1 MRGQR
6 LSAEEVQ
13 NQLLRLGLDRE
24 QMRRPIGAL
33 SGGQERRVR
42 TAAALVT
49 NPGLL
54 LLDEPDSGLD
64 HRRQVELM
72 RLLRMVSN
80 RGCTI
85 LMVSHGHLSLLEHC
99 DGVVY
104 LRDTG
109 DDDVVQE
116 LRRLCHRVEIVDPPR
131 PAIVTA
137 ESNQDLNSPAP
148 QTMSR
153 RAPRTRIW
161 KQVLVELKWQCLSL
175 MKRELQ
181 LCLREPEWRLV
192 TPLVIALIFA
202 LTVGLSAGVES
213 LDQPLLGFL
222 AVLSS
227 LWMGASL
234 SLLGITGERDVFDY
248 ERMVFL
254 RIPPYV
260 TAKALC
266 FGVLSA
272 IQTTVFV
279 VVVFLL
285 RHRLVAA
292 EPAHPFSGGCLLG
305 TGCILVLVG
314 LLGVT
319 LGLFLSAVANR
330 SREFATYTLPLVMI
344 VQIVASVYIAAPA
357 QSQKASVFQAH
368 GGLNL
373 HACEFCSRHAAVWNS
388 DAPAWMCERCDDEW
402 KSIRNKKPAD
412 GSQLST
418 TQVRDELRRRRKA
431 TPYGDQANRG
441 PTPQFAACFASYL
454 TISRHAD
461 IALRSLCELAKEGSD
476 LNGSR
481 GALRIWLRE
490 ALAALA
496 GILVS
501 LFSATVGVLAWQTN
515 SRWRLRMNAAAMFGF
530 ARTSGRVIN
539 KSNHRS
545 QSPIPSPHH
554 DRT

>member
-1 MRGQR
+1 VRIAPGKAVAWNSRKAPPTYREYNFEVPKGQFWVIRGASGGGKSTLLKQLVGIRNASFEGEVWIESGGEKWNCREDPDRYSQLLGYVAQELFMHHQLTPRQVLQTAARMRGQR

-319 LGLFLSAVANR
+319 L
-330 SREFATYTLPLVMI
+330 
-344 VQIVASVYIAAPA
+344 
-357 QSQKASVFQAH
+357 
-368 GGLNL
+368 
-373 HACEFCSRHAAVWNS
+373 
-388 DAPAWMCERCDDEW
+388 
-402 KSIRNKKPAD
+402 
-412 GSQLST
+412 
-418 TQVRDELRRRRKA
+418 
-431 TPYGDQANRG
+431 
-441 PTPQFAACFASYL
+441 
-454 TISRHAD
+454 
-461 IALRSLCELAKEGSD
+461 
-476 LNGSR
+476 
-481 GALRIWLRE
+481 
-490 ALAALA
+490 
-496 GILVS
+496 
-501 LFSATVGVLAWQTN
+501 
-515 SRWRLRMNAAAMFGF
+515 
-530 ARTSGRVIN
+530 
-539 KSNHRS
+539 
-545 QSPIPSPHH
+545 
-554 DRT
+554 